1 MIHALVDQLQQKA
14 TLSPA
19 CQVLTVS
26 RSGYYA
32 AMRRAKSTALWATG
46 VHLNAAFAAR
56 DRRDVSRRLVSELR
70 ARQIVSSIRP
80 NPIRRGRLISRTSAP
95 GQAGCPWRL

>member
-32 AMRRAKSTALWATG
+32 AMRRAKSTVLCATS
-46 VHLNAAFAAR
+46 VRLKAAFAAS
-56 DRRDVSRRLVSELR
+56 DRRYGSRRLVSALR

-95 GQAGCPWRL
+95 VQVGCTWRL